1 MDDYYD
7 DYASEDE
14 PEDFS
19 TKPVPIWLSICLVI
33 GYIVGGAFLF
43 KEWEGWTMLDSSY
56 FCFVTLTTIGFGDLV
71 PDQKNTDGELRIA
84 LCSLYLLFG
93 IAMIAMSFNL
103 VQEQVINNVK
113 GVAMQ
118 LGIIKDDDE
127 DDE

>member
-43 KEWEGWTMLDSSY
+43 KVRL
-56 FCFVTLTTIGFGDLV
+56 
-71 PDQKNTDGELRIA
+71 LR
-84 LCSLYLLFG
+84 
-93 IAMIAMSFNL
+93 
-103 VQEQVINNVK
+103 Q
-113 GVAMQ
+113 
-118 LGIIKDDDE
+118 II
-127 DDE
+127 

>member
-43 KEWEGWTMLDSSY
+43 KVSLLSRLESSHFEIMVY
-56 FCFVTLTTIGFGDLV
+56 FCRNGKDGPCWTVLTFVS
-71 PDQKNTDGELRIA
+71 
-84 LCSLYLLFG
+84 SL
-93 IAMIAMSFNL
+93 
-103 VQEQVINNVK
+103 
-113 GVAMQ
+113 
-118 LGIIKDDDE
+118 
-127 DDE
+127 

>member
-43 KEWEGWTMLDSSY
+43 KVSLLLKAFFLESNLFNFTLCRNGKVGPCWTVLT
-56 FCFVTLTTIGFGDLV
+56 FVL
-71 PDQKNTDGELRIA
+71 
-84 LCSLYLLFG
+84 SL
-93 IAMIAMSFNL
+93 
-103 VQEQVINNVK
+103 
-113 GVAMQ
+113 
-118 LGIIKDDDE
+118 
-127 DDE
+127 

>member
-43 KEWEGWTMLDSSY
+43 KVRFLLKAFFLESNLFNFTFVGMGRLDHVGQ
-56 FCFVTLTTIGFGDLV
+56 FL
-71 PDQKNTDGELRIA
+71 
-84 LCSLYLLFG
+84 LLFRH
-93 IAMIAMSFNL
+93 FDNHWFW
-103 VQEQVINNVK
+103 
-113 GVAMQ
+113 
-118 LGIIKDDDE
+118 
-127 DDE
+127 